1 MIAGFPGETDEDHAA
16 TLAFI
21 EALPFT
27 YLHVFSY
34 SKRPGTSAAAL
45 LHHVPGAVLKR
56 RARKLRALGERKAV
70 AFRQS
75 QTGRELRVLTLRQ
88 DENEPSTT
96 PALSSHYLKLRVDG
110 AWPPNQW
117 LDVRAVN
124 SKNDCLLA
132 EVLGSGE
139 CYDSK
144 MTCAS
149 A

>member
-1 MIAGFPGETDEDHAA
+1 
-16 TLAFI
+16 
-21 EALPFT
+21 
-27 YLHVFSY
+27 
-34 SKRPGTSAAAL
+34 
-45 LHHVPGAVLKR
+45 
-56 RARKLRALGERKAV
+56 
-70 AFRQS
+70 
-75 QTGRELRVLTLRQ
+75 
-88 DENEPSTT
+88 
-96 PALSSHYLKLRVDG
+96 LRVDR

-139 CYDSK
+139 RYDSK